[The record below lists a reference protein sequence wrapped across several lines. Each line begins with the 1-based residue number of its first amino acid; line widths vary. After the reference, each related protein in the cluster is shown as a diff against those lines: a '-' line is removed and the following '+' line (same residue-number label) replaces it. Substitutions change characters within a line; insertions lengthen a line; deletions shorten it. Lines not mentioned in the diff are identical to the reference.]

1 MRAPWRA
8 LMHTSARE
16 TPADPP
22 PATLQQTL
30 EDYSINSIS
39 SAIAVLSYCEIK
51 LFFLFFILAFNAF

>member
-1 MRAPWRA
+1 MRAPRRA

-16 TPADPP
+16 TTADPP

-30 EDYSINSIS
+30 EDYSINTRIS

-51 LFFLFFILAFNAF
+51 LFFLFFHISF